1 MATVPSSEASREMPT
16 EHSQPAAAPAQ
27 LTVNPA
33 TNDLTLNP
41 GDTLD
46 ETISVT
52 VLRHGLPTTA
62 TVASGL

>member
-1 MATVPSSEASREMPT
+1 MATVPSSQASREMPT

-41 GDTLD
+41 GDTRNG
-46 ETISVT
+46 
-52 VLRHGLPTTA
+52 LRNSPKRSE
-62 TVASGL
+62 VQQR

>member
-1 MATVPSSEASREMPT
+1 MPT

-41 GDTLD
+41 GDTRNG
-46 ETISVT
+46 
-52 VLRHGLPTTA
+52 LRNSPKRSE
-62 TVASGL
+62 VQQR